1 MLKKSSLQILPFV
14 FALLVAFQPAM
25 AAESS
30 SSSQPDSYQALADA
44 LADPAS
50 RDELIN
56 KLRELGSQSDAQAT
70 DEAEKQ
76 KEATQ
81 PETADEKSMATEV
94 AEQSQNVVQTVVGTV
109 SGSWEAIQALSK
121 GEGKKITDFFV
132 VLLNLAIVIGVTVGS
147 FWVLR
152 GLARVLFRF
161 ADNLASAEGR
171 AHPYVA
177 KATAIALSI
186 VTDIAVV
193 ALAWLA
199 GYGVAL
205 FVVGNVGEIAV
216 TQTLFLNVFI
226 VVELFKVVLRAVFAG
241 RDPALRLLPMSDD
254 NARYWSAFLSAMSSL
269 VGYGVLF
276 IVPLVSEQLS
286 DNLGDLLNLLI
297 VLTAVA
303 SALTIV
309 NHKRQQVRNGL
320 QTLAQESDFSMNQVT
335 LGVLARSWHWFAM
348 VYTVVLGAALLLN
361 PEQALPSM
369 MLSTLQTVMAI
380 FIGMAVI
387 GLLEIT
393 TGKGI
398 RLPAVLTSKLSTLEP
413 RVNNFVPM
421 LTKVL
426 KFIVLVMVIS
436 AILDAWGAVDLP
448 TWMASPIG
456 LSVISSAV
464 SVLFILATAM
474 MTWIVLASWI
484 EHRLNPDEGSG
495 EPSAR
500 EKTLLTIFR
509 NAIAI
514 TIIVMTLMIVLSE
527 IGINI
532 GPLLAGAGVLGLAIG
547 FGAQKLVQDVITG
560 VFIQMENAIHAGDI
574 VTVSGLTGV
583 AEKLTIRSL
592 GLRDLSGTYH
602 LVPFSSVDTVSNY
615 MREFAYHVGEYGVA
629 YREDTDEVIVKL
641 RDAFTELMMDDE
653 QRSKILSEELEVHG
667 VTALAD
673 SSVNIRVRI
682 KTLPGNQWAVGRE
695 YNRLVKRHLDAAGI
709 EIPFPHLTLYFGEDK
724 QGNAPA
730 MPLKMI
736 NEVEVVN
743 DASSTDSSAQTAKFN
758 KSSSASSNPTEK
770 GDFDDG
776 E

>member
-1 MLKKSSLQILPFV
+1 V
-14 FALLVAFQPAM
+14 FALLVVVQPTQ
-25 AAESS
+25 AAETAP
-30 SSSQPDSYQALADA
+30 SSQADSYQALADA
-44 LADPAS
+44 LSDPAS
-50 RDELIN
+50 RDELIT
-56 KLRELGSQSDAQAT
+56 KLRELSQKPDSAAT
-70 DEAEKQ
+70 DDAG
-76 KEATQ
+76 KENQANETQ
-81 PETADEKSMATEV
+81 ASDEKSMATEV
-94 AEQSQNVVQTVVGTV
+94 AEKSQSVVATVVNTV
-109 SGSWEAIQALSK
+109 SGSWDAVQALAK

-132 VLLNLAIVIGVTVGS
+132 VLLNLAIVIAVTVGS
-147 FWVLR
+147 FWLLR

-161 ADNLASAEGR
+161 ADNLASTEGR
-171 AHPYVA
+171 AHPYVT
-177 KATAIALSI
+177 KATAIALSL
-186 VTDIAVV
+186 VTDVAVV
-193 ALAWLA
+193 GFSWLA

-205 FVVGNVGEIAV
+205 FMVGEVGEVAV
-216 TQTLFLNVFI
+216 SQTLFLNVFL
-226 VVELFKVVLRAVFAG
+226 VVELFKVVLRGVFAG
-241 RDPALRLLPMSDD
+241 RDPALRLLPMSDH
-254 NARYWSAFLSAMSSL
+254 NARYWSAFLSAISSL

-276 IVPLVSEQLS
+276 VVPLVSEQLS

-297 VLTAVA
+297 VLIAVA
-303 SALTIV
+303 TALSIV
-309 NHKRQQVRNGL
+309 SHKRKQVKEGL
-320 QTLAQESDFSMNQVT
+320 LTLAQQSDFSANQVT

-348 VYTVVLGAALLLN
+348 IYTVVLGAALLLN

-369 MLSTLQTVMAI
+369 MLSTLQTVVAI
-380 FIGMAVI
+380 FIGMGVI
-387 GLLEIT
+387 ALLEIT
-393 TGKGI
+393 IGNGV
-398 RLPAVLTSKLSTLEP
+398 RLPAVFTSKLSTLET
-413 RVNNFVPM
+413 RVNNFLPI

-448 TWMASPIG
+448 TWMASPFG

-484 EHRLNPDEGSG
+484 EHRLNPEEGSG

-509 NAIAI
+509 NAVAI
-514 TIIVMTLMIVLSE
+514 TIIVMTVMIVLSE

-560 VFIQMENAIHAGDI
+560 VFIQMENAINAGDI
-574 VTVSGLTGV
+574 VTVSGITGV

-629 YREDTDEVIVKL
+629 YREDTDDVIVKL
-641 RDAFTELMMDDE
+641 RDAFAELLSDDE
-653 QRSKILSEELEVHG
+653 QRAKILSEELEVHG

-682 KTLPGNQWAVGRE
+682 KTLPGSQWGVGRE

-724 QGNAPA
+724 QGHAPA

-743 DASSTDSSAQTAKFN
+743 DAASSDSSPKISKA
-758 KSSSASSNPTEK
+758 SSAKTNPTEK
-770 GDFDDG
+770 GDYDDS